1 MKIAKLFAV
10 AMGAMA
16 VMTACQEPM
25 ESINPEQGLPISVNA
40 QMYNFT
46 KATDTAFEEGDQI
59 GLHVVIPQGAYLN
72 NAKYTYTNGAL
83 VGANDNV
90 WYGDE
95 TLEANVLSYYPY
107 KAGAGY
113 KAEGYTFTVEADQ
126 MTEGG
131 YAASDLLVASTT
143 SKPTKE
149 TVMLPFKHALSKIVI
164 NINSELD
171 EEVKEVMFADVYGS
185 AVVNLVEGTSTVN
198 GEKGN
203 IKAAK
208 VDADTWTLITVPQS
222 EATPRILV
230 VVGDKQYNFDIEAA
244 TNFAAGKMATAN
256 LTLTKELIG
265 AEFSTEITDWTAD
278 SEMQFNPSKE
288 NTPEEGEG
296 DDNGENE
303 GNEGTE
309 GGDDNGEGGN
319 TEGGEN
325 GDDNG
330 EGNEPEG
337 NEPEV
342 EEPFV
347 AVASDLGVVGSFAAS
362 AWATDAVLYTT
373 PVEGVLVA
381 AGVEMAAYDAF
392 KIRTVGSWEGTAN
405 IGRNANAVNYIKA
418 NHCIAVENDGNSADI
433 TVEAAGVYD
442 IYFDQTAMVV
452 YIMEAGADYTTAVEQ
467 TVNGEEPIVEEPE
480 ATENALYFAPH
491 ANWTQAGAR
500 FAAYFFGAGEAWV
513 SMTDE
518 DGDGIYEAFIPD
530 GGYTSVIFCRMNPGA
545 TANTWDNKWNQTAD
559 LVLPTDGTNLY
570 TLTGG
575 EWDGVTGAWSTK

>member
-1 MKIAKLFAV
+1 MKFAKLFAV

-16 VMTACQEPM
+16 VMTACQEPV

-72 NAKYTYTNGAL
+72 NEKYTYTEGAL
-83 VGANDNV
+83 VGARENV

-95 TLEANVLSYYPY
+95 SLEANVLAYYPY
-107 KAGAGY
+107 NALAGY
-113 KAEGYTFTVEADQ
+113 KADGYTFTVEADQ
-126 MTEGG
+126 SAEGG
-131 YAASDLLVASTT
+131 YAASDLLIASTT

-149 TVMLPFKHALSKIVI
+149 TVVLPFKHALSKIVI
-164 NINSELD
+164 NITSEL
-171 EEVKEVMFADVYGS
+171 EEEIKYVMFADVYGS
-185 AVVNLVEGTSTVN
+185 AVVNIAEGTSTVN

-244 TNFAAGKMATAN
+244 TTFVGGKVATAN
-256 LTLTKELIG
+256 ITLTKELIG

-278 SEMQFNPSKE
+278 SDLQFNPSNE
-288 NTPEEGEG
+288 NLPEGGE
-296 DDNGENE
+296 
-303 GNEGTE
+303 
-309 GGDDNGEGGN
+309 GDDNGEGGN

-381 AGVEMAAYDAF
+381 EGVEFAAYDSF
-392 KIRTVGSWEGTAN
+392 KIRTAGTWEGTTN

-418 NHCIAVENDGNSADI
+418 NHYIAVENNGNSADI

-452 YIMEAGADYTTAVEQ
+452 YIMEAGSDYTTATEQ
-467 TVNGEEPIVEEPE
+467 TENGEEPVVEEPE
-480 ATENALYFAPH
+480 VTENVLYFAPH

-513 SMTDE
+513 GMTDS
-518 DGDGIYEAFIPD
+518 DADGIYEVNIPV
-530 GGYTSVIFCRMNPGA
+530 GGYTSVIFCRMNPDA
-545 TANTWDNKWNQTAD
+545 AANNWNNKWNQTAD
-559 LVLPTDGTNLY
+559 LVIPTDGTNLY